1 MNTKRLLLLSSSIFL
16 IFSACDN
23 TSQPDRHSNTFDVSL
38 ESEVDKIVASL
49 TLEEKVELLYGSGKF
64 WSAGV
69 ERLGI
74 EEVQYAD
81 GPLGIREELERH
93 SWSPAGWT
101 SDSATF
107 FPAGGGLS
115 ATWNTGLALKY
126 GTAMGAEAR
135 ARNKDYLLAPAVNI
149 QRSPLGGRNYEYF
162 TEDPLLNVS
171 MAVPMIKGI
180 QSQDVAAT
188 IKHFAINNQETLR
201 GSIDVQASERTI
213 REIYLPVYKA
223 AVMDADVYSVMCS
236 YNRFRGPYVCESEY
250 LLSEILKGE
259 WGFQGTVM
267 SDWGATHSTIES
279 ALYGL
284 DIEMGDGEEGTYNEV
299 FLADPLVQAVQNGEL
314 DESVVDGM
322 AKRVIRVLLNI
333 KKTDPT
339 RKKGAINTEEHRKLV
354 YDVASES
361 IVLLKNS
368 ENILPL
374 NKNSLSSIAV
384 IGDNATQIL
393 ASGGFGAGVK
403 AKYEVTPMEGLKSRL
418 PGITINFAQGY
429 EEEYERI
436 GYVNYPDYE
445 GNDALVAEAVETAK
459 NSEMVLLFIGG
470 NRDVESEAYDRSTME
485 LPFGQPELIDAVT
498 KANPNTII
506 VMIAGTPFDL
516 REIENSTSTLV
527 WSWFN
532 GSEAGNAIADVLIGE
547 INPSGKL
554 PFTIPVKLDDSP
566 AHATNSFPGNE
577 TEVVYEEGIL
587 VGYRWY
593 DTKDVEPMYAFGHG
607 LSYTSFSYDSPTPD
621 KSSYSKSDTI
631 ELSIP
636 ITNSGRQA
644 GKETIQVYI
653 QKSDSEVMRA
663 SKELK
668 GFTKVD
674 LEAGASTDAKV
685 LIDVADLA
693 YFNESDMNW
702 VVEPGEYIIHVG
714 SSSRDIRNSTTITIK

>member
-1 MNTKRLLLLSSSIFL
+1 MNTKRLFLLSSFL
-16 IFSACDN
+16 FIAFSACDSN
-23 TSQPDRHSNTFDVSL
+23 SHQDSHSNTFDASL
-38 ESEVDKIVASL
+38 EQEVDEIVASL
-49 TLEEKVELLYGSGKF
+49 TLEEKVKLLYGNGKF

-115 ATWNTGLALKY
+115 ATWNTDLALKY

-162 TEDPLLNVS
+162 TEDPLLNIS

-250 LLSEILKGE
+250 LLTDILKGE

-299 FLADPLVQAVQNGEL
+299 FLADPLVEAVQNGEL

-339 RKKGAINTEEHRKLV
+339 RKKGAINTEEHGKLV

-374 NKNSLSSIAV
+374 NKNALNSIAV

-418 PGITINFAQGY
+418 PGVTINYAQGY

-485 LPFGQPELIDAVT
+485 LPFGQPELIEAVT

-532 GSEAGNAIADVLIGE
+532 GSEAGNAIADVLIGDV
-547 INPSGKL
+547 NPSGKL
-554 PFTIPVKLDDSP
+554 PFTIPVKLEDSP

-593 DTKDVEPMYAFGHG
+593 DTKEVDPMYSFGHG
-607 LSYTSFSYDSPTPD
+607 LSYTSFSYDSPTSD

-693 YFNESDMNW
+693 YFNEPDMNW

-714 SSSRDIRNSTTITIK
+714 SSSRDIRSSIAITVK

>member
-1 MNTKRLLLLSSSIFL
+1 MNTKRLFLLSSFL
-16 IFSACDN
+16 FITFSACDSN
-23 TSQPDRHSNTFDVSL
+23 SHQDSHSNTFDASL
-38 ESEVDKIVASL
+38 EQEVDEIVASL
-49 TLEEKVELLYGSGKF
+49 TLEEKVELLYGNGKF

-115 ATWNTGLALKY
+115 ATWNTDLALKY

-162 TEDPLLNVS
+162 TEDPLLNIS

-250 LLSEILKGE
+250 LLTDILKGE

-299 FLADPLVQAVQNGEL
+299 FLADPLVEAVQNGEL

-339 RKKGAINTEEHRKLV
+339 RKKGAINTEEHGKLV

-374 NKNSLSSIAV
+374 NKNALNSIAV

-418 PGITINFAQGY
+418 PGVTINFAQGY

-485 LPFGQPELIDAVT
+485 LPFGQPELIEAVT

-532 GSEAGNAIADVLIGE
+532 GSEAGNAIADVLIGDV
-547 INPSGKL
+547 NPSGKL
-554 PFTIPVKLDDSP
+554 PFTIPVKLEDSP

-593 DTKDVEPMYAFGHG
+593 DTKEVGPMYAFGHG

-621 KSSYSKSDTI
+621 KSSYSKTDTI

-685 LIDVADLA
+685 LIDVSDLA
-693 YFNESDMNW
+693 YFNESDMSW

-714 SSSRDIRNSTTITIK
+714 SSSRDIRSSIAITVK